1 MRFVFGAMVFL
12 FFLLLLAHIVPRG
25 NSNCEL
31 SVTNF
36 STDCL
41 SSVPYSHSWPTTA
54 VRILGDKLVFF
65 SEEYVW
71 EGRDDE
77 FLLLFL
83 NGEKSNWT
91 RELGIS
97 PQCAIW
103 GGEWETTLP
112 KNTGRLVHYVR
123 YGIGR
128 CSDGGFKPSRIELG
142 STGVSG
148 GALKIAYYFL
158 PLGRGRW
165 VFWPEPVFGG
175 EIEPHP
181 IEASCS
187 CSLDDII
194 EKIDGS
200 IRRLNFTSI
209 KDFGECQRGPIKVV
223 FSRLYTRNYEEYI
236 YVECGKIKDLGL
248 ARILIVRGAK
258 NVVMP
263 YFTCFRK
270 R

>member
-1 MRFVFGAMVFL
+1 MRLVFGAMVFL

-25 NSNCEL
+25 NPDCEL

-36 STDCL
+36 SMDCL
-41 SSVPYSHSWPTTA
+41 SSVPYSPSWPTTA
-54 VRILGDKLVFF
+54 VRILGDKFVFF
-65 SEEYVW
+65 SEEYVY
-71 EGRDDE
+71 EVGDNE
-77 FLLLFL
+77 VLPVFL

-91 RELGIS
+91 KELGIS

-103 GGEWETTLP
+103 GEEWEMTLP
-112 KNTGRLVHYVR
+112 RDPGRLVHYVQ
-123 YGIGR
+123 YGTGR
-128 CSDGGFKPSRIELG
+128 CSDGELEPIRIELG
-142 STGVSG
+142 STEASG

-194 EKIDGS
+194 ERINGG

-209 KDFGECQRGPIKVV
+209 KDFGECQGGPIKVV
-223 FSRLYTRNYEEYI
+223 FSRLYARTGEEYL

-248 ARILIVRGAK
+248 ARILMVRGSK
-258 NVVMP
+258 NAVMP